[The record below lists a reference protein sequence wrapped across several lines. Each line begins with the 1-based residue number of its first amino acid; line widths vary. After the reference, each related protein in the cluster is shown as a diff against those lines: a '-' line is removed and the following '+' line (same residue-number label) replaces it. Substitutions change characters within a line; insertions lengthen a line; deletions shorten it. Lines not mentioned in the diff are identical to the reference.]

1 MFPRPPQRRPYKAPP
16 FLIGHQGYPGAF
28 CYVQFGAWCNGSMA
42 VSKCFQSPNGGIVIN
57 EEN

>member
-28 CYVQFGAWCNGSMA
+28 YHSGASAKMEL
-42 VSKCFQSPNGGIVIN
+42 SLF
-57 EEN
+57 